1 MKEVY
6 VNESDCSSVL
16 TAIVKCLNEGQFN
29 TCASDIDRTI
39 SANDGPAFTLQ
50 TSKGTFKACELDIM
64 GNPLGCRTNIFFTNE
79 ISRDLLVYVIKEQTI
94 KCRKHWKEKIIMNK
108 IYQHSCYKLHSDVSP
123 RIMGLFQQS
132 KLHWKAFKKTFPMML
147 GSPRHLKNPLRDQ
160 PISSH

>member
-29 TCASDIDRTI
+29 TCASDIDRII

-108 IYQHSCYKLHSDVSP
+108 IHQHSAYLGAVWAEFFERYSRESYM
-123 RIMGLFQQS
+123 ILSLFCQ
-132 KLHWKAFKKTFPMML
+132 KANSESELSQLLF
-147 GSPRHLKNPLRDQ
+147 
-160 PISSH
+160 ISV